1 MSGTSPDDHESYHL
15 AGMAGLYALDA
26 LEGEDLERFEAHL
39 ANNVEL
45 QEEVAGFRA
54 TTARLSEVSAASP
67 PPALRNRVLADIGNI
82 RQDPPVVRLD
92 DRRQARVRRRV
103 VLTSIAAALVVL
115 AGFGGYLVADR
126 TGSEP
131 SQLASVL
138 AERDAVVVP
147 LTGVG
152 SDVAA
157 GRVVVSQQSGKVVIV
172 SDKMPPVAKG
182 RTYELWRLDDAGAAH
197 KAGLFKPDSS
207 GKVVAALEVNV
218 GDATGFAITDE
229 PDGGSPQATTPV
241 LMTASLA

>member
-1 MSGTSPDDHESYHL
+1 MSGTSPDDLELYHL

-26 LEGEDLERFEAHL
+26 LEGEDLDRFEMHL
-39 ANNVEL
+39 ATNAEL

-54 TTARLSEVSAASP
+54 TAARLSEVSAMPSS
-67 PPALRNRVLADIGNI
+67 PALRDRVLADIGNI
-82 RQDPPVVRLD
+82 RQDAPVVRLD
-92 DRRQARVRRRV
+92 DRRRAKMRQRA

-126 TGSEP
+126 TGPEP

-138 AERDAVVVP
+138 AERDATVVP
-147 LTGVG
+147 LTVVG

-157 GRVVVSQQSGKVVIV
+157 GRVVVSKQSGKVVIV
-172 SDKMPPVAKG
+172 SDRMPPVAKG
-182 RTYELWRLDDAGAAH
+182 RTYEVWRLDDAGAAH

-207 GKVVAALEVNV
+207 GKVVASLEIDL
-218 GDATGFAITDE
+218 GDAAGFAITDE
-229 PDGGSPQATTPV
+229 PDGGSPEATTPP